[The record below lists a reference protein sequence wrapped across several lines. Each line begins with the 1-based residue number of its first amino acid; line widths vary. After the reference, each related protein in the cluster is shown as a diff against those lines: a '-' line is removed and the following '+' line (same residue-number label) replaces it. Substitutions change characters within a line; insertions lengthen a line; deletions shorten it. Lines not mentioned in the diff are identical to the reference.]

1 MPGGTRF
8 LLFPQYAQGLE
19 PEVVEV
25 DLPPGAISPGPQD
38 ATMYVANAIDK
49 PLPYHVPDRL
59 PPYLGPLHPPAMP
72 GPDGHFIHF
81 TDWNSPEFRAAH
93 LYGVAR
99 RVLDLWQDLL
109 RQPIVWWHAREFPQL
124 ELVPWLRWGNAHAGP
139 GYLETGMLWTHN
151 GVPQDLS
158 LNFDVA
164 AHEVGH
170 VILFSILG
178 APTPGHL
185 TGEFLAFHEAFADHV
200 AAISSLY
207 FKSVARRLLVQ
218 TRGNLYALNLVSRLG
233 ELSGNDQVRVLDN
246 NVRMSHLRGLRL
258 GPDGNWIDPLG
269 LGRNQHAAA
278 APLYGAFWDCLVE
291 LYQDRL
297 VARGAIGPRLD
308 TRRWTEE
315 EVDEALGPLQRAVG
329 AALER
334 FEGDFFAALQAAR
347 DLTGLLLARCVQR
360 LEPDDLDFA
369 TVAARFCEALV
380 ELGQGHL
387 LPAFVDNFLY
397 REIDPRPLLGGVA
410 TVRDRPPLGRAV
422 ALDLQ
427 GIAAVG
433 RLIQHPHREAV
444 ALGGG

>member
-19 PEVVEV
+19 PEEVEI
-25 DLPPGAISPGPQD
+25 DLPPGAIGPGPQD
-38 ATMYVANAIDK
+38 RTMYVANAIAK
-49 PLPYHVPDRL
+49 PLPYRVPDRL
-59 PPYLGPLHPPAMP
+59 PPYGGPLHSPAMP
-72 GPDGHFIHF
+72 GPDGHFVHISK
-81 TDWNSPEFRAAH
+81 DSPQYRAAH
-93 LYGVAR
+93 LYGVVR
-99 RVLDLWQDLL
+99 RVLDLWKDLL
-109 RQPIVWWHAREFPQL
+109 GQPIVWWHAAEFPQL

-170 VILFSILG
+170 IILFSILG

-207 FKSVARRLLVQ
+207 FRSVARRLLVQ

-246 NVRMSHLRGLRL
+246 DVRMSHLAGLRL

-278 APLYGAFWDCLVE
+278 APLSGAFWDCLVE

-315 EVDEALGPLQRAVG
+315 EVEEALGPLQSAMG
-329 AALER
+329 ASLER
-334 FEGDFFAALQAAR
+334 FQDDFFAALQAAR

-360 LEPDDLDFA
+360 LHPDDLDFA

-380 ELGQGHL
+380 ELGQGHI
-387 LPAFVDNFLY
+387 LPAFVDNFVY
-397 REIDPRPLLGGVA
+397 RGIDPRPLLRGVA
-410 TVRDRPPLGRAV
+410 AERGAPPLGRA
-422 ALDLQ
+422 AAPGLR
-427 GIAAVG
+427 GIGAVG
-433 RLIQHPHREAV
+433 RLIQHPHRESV
-444 ALGGG
+444 ALAGG